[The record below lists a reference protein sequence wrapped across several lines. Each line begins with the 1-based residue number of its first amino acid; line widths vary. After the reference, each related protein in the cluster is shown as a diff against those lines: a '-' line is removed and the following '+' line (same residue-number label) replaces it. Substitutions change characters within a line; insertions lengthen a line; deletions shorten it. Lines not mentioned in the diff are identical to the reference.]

1 MLMHDPWIDGESAAD
16 APHERI
22 IRTSPADGSQIASIA
37 LSTPSTVDAAVAAAR
52 RSFTSGIWADLAGS
66 ERAKILNRFADLM
79 DRDLEALAR
88 LEAIEAG
95 KPIRAARGETG
106 YGVELVRYAASL
118 AWNLSGKLFTD
129 GGKNA
134 MGMVIHRP
142 RGVVGLVLPWNFP
155 IVCLLQKLPYALA
168 AGCSVVVKPAELT
181 TGTTLMIAR
190 LLKEA
195 GLPDGVVN
203 VVTGK
208 GAVVGEAL
216 SAHAGVD
223 MMSFTG
229 STAVGRRIA
238 GNSAQKLRPATLEL
252 GGKGANIVFADADLD
267 AAVEG
272 AVAGFTINKGEECCA
287 GSRILVQ
294 APIAAEFAERVA
306 RRAAQVRIG
315 APLDETTD
323 MGPLISETQM
333 DKVLA
338 YIGAGISDG
347 ARLLTGGKRLT
358 ESGFAQGQYVAATVF
373 TDVHPEMSIVQEE
386 IFGPVTAIIP
396 FESVGDAIRI
406 ANDTTYGLANGLWTQ
421 DLNKAMEVIR
431 ALESGTIYVNT
442 YLETMPQ
449 LPFGGLKDSGLGKEN
464 GIEGLMEFMD
474 TKSAFIRLRTSA

>member
-1 MLMHDPWIDGESAAD
+1 MLMHDPWIDGQAVETTTF
-16 APHERI
+16 ERI
-22 IRTSPADGSQIASIA
+22 IRTSPADGGEIASIA
-37 LSTPSTVDAAVAAAR
+37 LSTVATVDAAVAAAR
-52 RSFTSGIWADLAGS
+52 RSFTAGLWADLPGS

-79 DRDLEALAR
+79 ERDLEALAV

-106 YGVELVRYAASL
+106 WGIELVRYAASL
-118 AWNLSGKLFTD
+118 AWNLTGKLFAD
-129 GGKNA
+129 AGPNS

-142 RGVVGLVLPWNFP
+142 RGVIGLVLPWNFP

-181 TGTTLMIAR
+181 TGTTLLIAR

-195 GLPDGVVN
+195 GLPDGVMN

-208 GAVVGEAL
+208 GNVAGEAL
-216 SAHAGVD
+216 STHAGVD

-238 GNSAQKLRPATLEL
+238 GHAAQKLRPVALEL

-287 GSRILVQ
+287 GSRILVE
-294 APIAAEFAERVA
+294 ASIAEEFAKRVA
-306 RRAAQVRIG
+306 RRAEQINIG
-315 APLDETTD
+315 APQAEATE
-323 MGPLISETQM
+323 MGPLVSEAQLE
-333 DKVLA
+333 KVLH
-338 YIGAGISDG
+338 YIASGIKDG
-347 ARLLTGGKRLT
+347 ARLLTGGHRLT
-358 ESGFAQGQYVAATVF
+358 GESFAKGHFVAPTVF
-373 TDVHPEMSIVQEE
+373 ADVRPDMSIVQEE

-396 FESVGDAIRI
+396 FTTVSEAIRI
-406 ANDTTYGLANGLWTQ
+406 ANDTTYGLANGLWTS

-431 ALESGTIYVNT
+431 ALDSGTIYVNT

-464 GIEGLMEFMD
+464 GIEGLMEFMN
-474 TKSAFIRLRTSA
+474 TKAAFIRLKAST